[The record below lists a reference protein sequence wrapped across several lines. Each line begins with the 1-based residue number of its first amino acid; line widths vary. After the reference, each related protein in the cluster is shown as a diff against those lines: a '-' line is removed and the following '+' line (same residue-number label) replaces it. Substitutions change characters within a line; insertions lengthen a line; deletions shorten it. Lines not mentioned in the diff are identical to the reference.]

1 MIDNNGI
8 KVSVLDH
15 FPSLP
20 NNELQVWKVHTDITP
35 EVFMAYK
42 SVLTEKE
49 VTNISF
55 FKFKQAKDS
64 YIVSQGALRI
74 LLSGYL
80 GVSPNLA
87 KIGRRAKGKPYSID
101 DPSLKFN
108 VSNSGQFVTIAF
120 SYDGEVGI
128 DIEKIRPLPD
138 LNEMINSNFSEKEK
152 KFINSKP
159 EERLSRFY
167 RFWTIK
173 ESYLKAIG
181 EGMRLSPDS
190 LDFSIEEDRIKLLSV
205 KGVFEQEDWKFSEF
219 TISNDYVGTI
229 TYSQDNTII
238 KFMDFK

>member
-1 MIDNNGI
+1 MINNNGI
-8 KVSVLDH
+8 KVSGLEN
-15 FPSLP
+15 FPSLS
-20 NNELQVWKVHTDITP
+20 NNELHVWKVSTDITP
-35 EVFMAYK
+35 EVFSAYNN
-42 SVLTEKE
+42 VLTEKE

-55 FKFKQAKDS
+55 FEFKQAKDA
-64 YIVSQGALRI
+64 YLVSQGALRI
-74 LLSGYL
+74 LLSEYL
-80 GVSPNLA
+80 GVAPDLL
-87 KIGRRAKGKPYSID
+87 KIGRKVKGKPYSID
-101 DPSLKFN
+101 DPSLHFN

-190 LDFSIEEDRIKLLSV
+190 LEFSIDEDRIKLLSV
-205 KGVFEQEDWKFSEF
+205 KGVFEQEDWKFKEF
-219 TISNDYVGTI
+219 SISNDCVGTI
-229 TYSQDNTII
+229 TYCQDNTVI